1 MTDLI
6 SRKQKTVPSEDDQ
19 QVSTIR
25 FLRPAPRH
33 GCRSQHGT
41 PANPFGDELLVLQQI
56 GILPTILSRLTQQA
70 LRNGTTVEQEF
81 LTCDY
86 MSAKDYYARLADL
99 LNLPFLETLPTR
111 QIFDSEFI
119 DSQLTQPSIIRLYD
133 KTRPPV
139 TVIAPEARR
148 LPAIQARLRQS
159 PEFAASLA
167 IATPQAIADAAWK
180 VGARRRA
187 EAATAQLF
195 HASPQQSA
203 RTVLTARQAFFAGLL
218 IALACFAAVTAT
230 RATWIGIHTLLSL
243 LYMGTLWFRSLLLLQ
258 KVRKPAAPTL
268 LLPASTFL
276 PTYTVLVA
284 IYRES
289 AIVPQL
295 IAAMQR
301 LNWPASRLDIKLVCE
316 EDDAETLAAL
326 SAIPLPSHFEIVL
339 TPALGPRT
347 KPKALTY
354 ALAGARGDY
363 LVIYDAEDRPH
374 PDQLNE
380 AYAHF
385 IAAPPEVACLQAP
398 LIIANVADN
407 WISSLFA
414 LEYAALFRGIL
425 PSLSHYKMPLP
436 LGGTSNHFRTD
447 ILRKIGAWDPYNVT
461 EDADLGLRL
470 YRAGYRCE
478 TLTRATLEDAPTS
491 THIWIGQ
498 RSRWFK
504 GWLQTWLVLMRH
516 PRAAWNTMGGKAFLV
531 FQLLIGGMLIS
542 ALLHP
547 TILIF
552 LGMTLYAMLDKPI
565 TDIPLRETVMFWIDM
580 MNILGSYLVFLAL
593 GSAAMTERER
603 KHIGWRA
610 ATIPIYWLMTSRAAW
625 KAVIEL
631 KTKPFFW
638 NKTPHMPTKRD
649 VPTTQVTA

>member
-1 MTDLI
+1 MTDLV
-6 SRKQKTVPSEDDQ
+6 SRKQKTVHSEDDQ
-19 QVSTIR
+19 QLSTIGFIR
-25 FLRPAPRH
+25 HAPQGRH
-33 GCRSQHGT
+33 LPRKSSLAGH
-41 PANPFGDELLVLQQI
+41 FGEELLVLQQI
-56 GILPTILSRLTQQA
+56 GILPTILNRLVRQA
-70 LRNGTTVEQEF
+70 LCNGTTIEQEF
-81 LTCDY
+81 LTCDH
-86 MSAKDYYARLADL
+86 MSAKDYYTRLADL
-99 LNLPFLETLPTR
+99 LDLPFLEKLPSE
-111 QIFDSEFI
+111 QIFDSEFL
-119 DSQLTQPSIIRLYD
+119 DSQLAQPTIIRLYD

-148 LPAIQARLRQS
+148 LPAIRARLRQS
-159 PEFAASLA
+159 PDFAASLA
-167 IATPQAIADAAWK
+167 IATPQAITEAAWK
-180 VGARRRA
+180 AGAKRRA
-187 EAATAQLF
+187 EAASAKLF
-195 HASPQQSA
+195 YATPQHSA

-218 IALACFAAVTAT
+218 IAIAGFGAFAAWQAT
-230 RATWIGIHTLLSL
+230 LIGIHTLLSL
-243 LYMGTLWFRSLLLLQ
+243 LYMGTLWFRSLLLIQ
-258 KVRKPAAPTL
+258 KIRTPSAPPL
-268 LLPASTFL
+268 LLPTTTIL

-289 AIVPQL
+289 AILPQL
-295 IAAMQR
+295 IGALKR

-316 EDDAETLAAL
+316 EDDTETLAAL
-326 SAIPLPSHFEIVL
+326 AEIDLPSHFEIIL

-354 ALAGARGDY
+354 ALSGARGDY

-374 PDQLNE
+374 PDQLKE

-385 IAAPPEVACLQAP
+385 LMAPPEVACLQAP
-398 LIIANVADN
+398 LIIANADDN

-436 LGGTSNHFRTD
+436 LGGTSNHFRTH
-447 ILRKIGAWDPYNVT
+447 ILRDIGAWDPYNVT

-478 TLTRATLEDAPTS
+478 TLTRPTLEDAPTS
-491 THIWIGQ
+491 AHVWIGQ

-516 PRAAWNTMGGKAFLV
+516 PRSAWNTMGGKAFLV

-552 LGMTLYAMLDKPI
+552 LGMTIYALLNPPV
-565 TDIPLRETVMFWIDM
+565 TDIPLRETIMFWIDL

-593 GSAAMTERER
+593 GGSAMTEYER
-603 KHIGWRA
+603 KQIGWRA
-610 ATIPIYWLMTSRAAW
+610 MTIPIYWLMTSRAAW
-625 KAVIEL
+625 RAVIEL

-638 NKTPHMPTKRD
+638 NKTPHMPRK
-649 VPTTQVTA
+649 Q